1 MSEILKALDTA
12 IVPFLV
18 KYFNKLF
25 SSGPYPT
32 EWTKAIRVSLYKKG
46 DINNVD
52 NYRGISLLNVL
63 SKIFTYI
70 VNRRL
75 TTWAESNNVISDA
88 QAGFRTQYST
98 EDHIFTL
105 YACVEKNMNCGG
117 KIYVTYT
124 IFLQGIRL
132 SATSL

>member
-25 SSGPYPT
+25 SSGLYPT
-32 EWTKAIRVSLYKKG
+32 EWTKAIIVPLHKKG

-88 QAGFRTQYST
+88 QAGFRT
-98 EDHIFTL
+98 
-105 YACVEKNMNCGG
+105 
-117 KIYVTYT
+117 
-124 IFLQGIRL
+124 
-132 SATSL
+132 

>member
-25 SSGPYPT
+25 SSGLHPT
-32 EWTKAIRVSLYKKG
+32 EWTKAIIVPLHKKG
-46 DINNVD
+46 GINNVD
-52 NYRGISLLNVL
+52 NYRGIYLLNVL

-75 TTWAESNNVISDA
+75 TTWAESNNVIYDA
-88 QAGFRTQYST
+88 QAGFRTQ
-98 EDHIFTL
+98 
-105 YACVEKNMNCGG
+105 
-117 KIYVTYT
+117 
-124 IFLQGIRL
+124 
-132 SATSL
+132 

>member
-18 KYFNKLF
+18 KYFNELF
-25 SSGPYPT
+25 SSGPT
-32 EWTKAIRVSLYKKG
+32 EWTKAIIVPLHKKG

-52 NYRGISLLNVL
+52 NNRGISLLNVL

-88 QAGFRTQYST
+88 
-98 EDHIFTL
+98 
-105 YACVEKNMNCGG
+105 
-117 KIYVTYT
+117 
-124 IFLQGIRL
+124 
-132 SATSL
+132 